1 VARAGT
7 AVTAATAAPRRRPRP
22 RAGGGSPDETTTPS
36 ESGDGGGGD
45 AETRLSW
52 HAGGQGGTYYPLSNE
67 FKTVVEDNTDFTLNV
82 QSTGA
87 SVENVGSLA
96 NGDADFAL
104 IQNDIAS
111 FAKNGTGIEAFEG
124 NAIEN
129 LMGVATLYPETITV
143 VTLAETG
150 IEQLTGLEGAT
161 INTGDLGSG
170 TQVNALQILEA
181 VGVEEFDE
189 QNASPRRRP
198 TGFRN
203 GDIDAA
209 FVVGG
214 WPVGAIEDLANT
226 NDINIVPIEG
236 ENRQA
241 VMDAA
246 DWFAEDEIPGGTLL
260 RRRRGHPDRRGPG
273 DDRDQR
279 RTARRDGRGR
289 HRGHLRQHRRAV
301 DQDRLHHRRLRTGR
315 DVDRTPRGSGRV
327 LRRLNSVG
335 WSGHGR
341 PLGAFVVLVSVVAA
355 GALCRDWWRVRGGR
369 RGRRL
374 GRPDARRRGCGDRR
388 AVPDD
393 PRRERDDGRAGVHHS
408 VEKSRVY
415 DEYTVRGDRLEM
427 TRMEFESYGWGYPP
441 TRTSPWRTGRSSTI
455 QMVASRN

>member
-1 VARAGT
+1 MTRDQTRRTFLRVAGLSGVVALAGCGEGGDGGDGGDGGAET
-7 AVTAATAAPRRRPRP
+7 ETETE
-22 RAGGGSPDETTTPS
+22 AGGGSPDETTTPS

-189 QNASPRRRP
+189 QNAS
-198 TGFRN
+198 FSQAADQLRN

-246 DWFAEDEIPGGTLL
+246 DWFAEDEIPGGTYSGVGEATPTVAVQAMIATNAEQPAETVEAVTGAIFDNTDALSIKT
-260 RRRRGHPDRRGPG
+260 DFI
-273 DDRDQR
+273 
-279 RTARRDGRGR
+279 TADSAQDGMSIE
-289 HRGHLRQHRRAV
+289 
-301 DQDRLHHRRLRTGR
+301 LHE
-315 DVDRTPRGSGRV
+315 
-327 LRRLNSVG
+327 
-335 WSGHGR
+335 
-341 PLGAFVVLVSVVAA
+341 GAAA
-355 GALCRDWWRVRGGR
+355 YF
-369 RGRRL
+369 
-374 GRPDARRRGCGDRR
+374 DA
-388 AVPDD
+388 
-393 PRRERDDGRAGVHHS
+393 
-408 VEKSRVY
+408 
-415 DEYTVRGDRLEM
+415 
-427 TRMEFESYGWGYPP
+427 
-441 TRTSPWRTGRSSTI
+441 
-455 QMVASRN
+455 